1 MRIADAIL
9 LGGGERYNA
18 TAAIMS
24 GDSRRRAPAAGSL
37 GFILVAL
44 VVLCTVLG
52 YFLDRW
58 LHTKPWLMVAGVFV
72 GGGLGFAYVVMVFL
86 TDSRGEDKGRRG
98 KNEDSGPK

>member
-1 MRIADAIL
+1 M
-9 LGGGERYNA
+9 
-18 TAAIMS
+18 
-24 GDSRRRAPAAGSL
+24 
-37 GFILVAL
+37 ILVAL

-86 TDSRGEDKGRRG
+86 ADSRGEDKGRRG
-98 KNEDSGPK
+98 KNEDSGPE